1 MLHPRQKFAK
11 RMWFLGFFHG
21 NKKCWASENTVVLD
35 HPVNICRTFKHFSCI
50 VESHVSYSRL
60 LHCLPVLKLAGQ
72 SKLVPVYLPS
82 CLFQGF
88 QLFDFP
94 YIAFPMLTIVQ
105 AWFFFADIWSPL
117 LVVVDIHLVTY
128 CSVQVLE
135 MREYYQIGSCLISS
149 VIKIVPHET
158 FAHKKIIS
166 SGINISL

>member
-1 MLHPRQKFAK
+1 MFFYIFLESNIVCLLLFNFENKIYFPEEKNYENLLSHPRQKFAK

-105 AWFFFADIWSPL
+105 AWFFL
-117 LVVVDIHLVTY
+117 
-128 CSVQVLE
+128 
-135 MREYYQIGSCLISS
+135 LISDH
-149 VIKIVPHET
+149 P
-158 FAHKKIIS
+158 
-166 SGINISL
+166 